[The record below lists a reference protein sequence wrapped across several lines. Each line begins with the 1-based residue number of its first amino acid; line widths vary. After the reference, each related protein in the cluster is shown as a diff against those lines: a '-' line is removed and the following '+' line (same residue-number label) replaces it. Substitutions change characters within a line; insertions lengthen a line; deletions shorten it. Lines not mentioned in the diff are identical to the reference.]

1 MGCQQKHMKLCI
13 RRALKL
19 RMVPQLIYQICNI
32 ADFGV
37 ELRLVNRNSAIHL
50 IGFGSLPNRF
60 NKKNVYATF
69 FLINLTKKRCE
80 TFFQSILIKKNV
92 SQRFFN

>member
-1 MGCQQKHMKLCI
+1 
-13 RRALKL
+13 
-19 RMVPQLIYQICNI
+19 MVPQLIYQIRNI

-37 ELRLVNRNSAIHL
+37 ELWLVNRNSAIHL

-69 FLINLTKKRCE
+69 FLINLMKKRCE
-80 TFFQSILIKKNV
+80 TFFQSILINKK
-92 SQRFFN
+92 RFATFFN

>member
-1 MGCQQKHMKLCI
+1 M
-13 RRALKL
+13 AYVPTDPTV
-19 RMVPQLIYQICNI
+19 RMVPQLIYQIRNI

-69 FLINLTKKRCE
+69 FLINLTKKR
-80 TFFQSILIKKNV
+80 FFKVYLIKKK
-92 SQRFFN
+92 RFATFFN